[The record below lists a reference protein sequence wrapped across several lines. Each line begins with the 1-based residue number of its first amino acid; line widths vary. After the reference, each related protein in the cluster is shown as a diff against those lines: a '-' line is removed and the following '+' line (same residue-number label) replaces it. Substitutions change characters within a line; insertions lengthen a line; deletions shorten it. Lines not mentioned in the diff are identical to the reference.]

1 MAVKGKGTPK
11 KFHVRRPKQ
20 LDRDLEEIAFL
31 DATIKAGAPAPG
43 SNPLALNPL
52 KQSEKG
58 SKEQDSKGNA
68 EETSELRPYAGVRAF
83 SELPI
88 SERTKKGLKEA
99 KYVSMTAI
107 QRAAIPHALA
117 GRDVLGAAKTGSG
130 KTLAFIVP
138 LIEKLYRLR
147 WSPMDGVG
155 ALVISPTRE
164 LALQVNSLYH
174 IANKIKGTMFVAAT
188 R

>member
-31 DATIKAGAPAPG
+31 EATIKAGAPAPG
-43 SNPLALNPL
+43 SNPLASNPS
-52 KQSEKG
+52 KQL
-58 SKEQDSKGNA
+58 KEQDSKGNA

-164 LALQVNSLYH
+164 LALQVSPLHDIDEECN
-174 IANKIKGTMFVAAT
+174 VP
-188 R
+188 

>member
-1 MAVKGKGTPK
+1 MAVKGKGNPK
-11 KFHVRRPKQ
+11 KFHHRRPKQ

-31 DATIKAGAPAPG
+31 EATIKAGAPPSG
-43 SNPLALNPL
+43 SNPLASNPL
-52 KQSEKG
+52 KDGQKASKASEG
-58 SKEQDSKGNA
+58 AA
-68 EETSELRPYAGVRAF
+68 ELQPYAGVRAF
-83 SELPI
+83 DELPI

-130 KTLAFIVP
+130 KTLAFLVP
-138 LIEKLYRLR
+138 TLEKLYRLR
-147 WSPMDGVG
+147 WGPMDGVG

-164 LALQVNSLYH
+164 LALQVSG
-174 IANKIKGTMFVAAT
+174 I
-188 R
+188 